1 MEFQIDFNRETR
13 DDILEKIAHYREPD
27 GYYYVDLPDFK
38 AMEEL
43 ENKIKD
49 VTGEYY
55 SLIVGFD
62 NPTIFID
69 KDV

>member
-13 DDILEKIAHYREPD
+13 DDILEKIAYERE

-43 ENKIKD
+43 ENRIKD

-62 NPTIFID
+62 NPTIFLD
-69 KDV
+69 KDI